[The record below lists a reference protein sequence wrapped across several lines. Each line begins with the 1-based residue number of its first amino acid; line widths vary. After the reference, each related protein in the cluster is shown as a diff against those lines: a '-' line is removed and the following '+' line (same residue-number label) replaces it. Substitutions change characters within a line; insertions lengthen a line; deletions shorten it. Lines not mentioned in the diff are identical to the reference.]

1 MIGLLSILLEI
12 IFNNIFKS
20 SSLFLPL
27 FTIISIMFLQ
37 TNTMY
42 LIKVS
47 LLGLLYD
54 LFFTDYYIL
63 HIFIFFILGLIV
75 LLFYKKFKFNII
87 NNIILGL
94 FLLIMYQFAL
104 FLIFNIIKVNII
116 NFNEFLYIIKHFLI
130 INLIYVFIV
139 TLLYKLKEKMIN

>member
-94 FLLIMYQFAL
+94 FLLIMYQFVL